1 MGESEQGGFIV
12 TPAICQHCDVEALG
26 PGKMGSGKSKPLV
39 VDPEFEF
46 EFLVIE
52 STPTNL
58 LLRSPQYMSTLRDVV

>member
-1 MGESEQGGFIV
+1 M
-12 TPAICQHCDVEALG
+12 HCDVEALG
-26 PGKMGSGKSKPLV
+26 PWKMGSGKSKPLV

-58 LLRSPQYMSTLRDVV
+58 LLRSPQYMSTLREVV